1 MKVTQKLA
9 ITYIRIQFKVIAA
22 ISSVIAAERAF
33 TLFCTPF
40 PKRKR
45 QAPALFASAEPL
57 RLVLENN
64 TLAGWRWN
72 KGGSKKVLILHGF
85 ASCAYNF
92 HTYIKAFTQKG
103 YEVLAFDAP
112 AHGTSSG
119 KTVNVIQYSNMIL
132 AIHQSYGPVDSYLAH
147 SFGGIAIGL
156 ALEQLA
162 HDTNVSVA
170 LVAPATE
177 TTTAIDHAFT
187 LLGLHSPKVR
197 THFNGIIERLSGK
210 PASWFSL
217 RRAVHNIKASIL
229 WLHDEND
236 TVTPLADAL
245 QVQAD
250 NHTHIRFVITKGLGH
265 QQIYR
270 DASVQSHIV
279 NFL

>member
-45 QAPALFASAEPL
+45 QAPALFATAETL
-57 RLVLENN
+57 QLQLDDN
-64 TLAGWRWN
+64 TLTGWRWN
-72 KGGSKKVLILHGF
+72 KGGTKKVLILHGF

-92 HTYIKAFTQKG
+92 HTYIKDFVQKG

-112 AHGTSSG
+112 AHGRSSG
-119 KTVNVIQYSNMIL
+119 KTVNVVQYSNMIL
-132 AIHQSYGPVDSYLAH
+132 AINQYYGPVDSYLAH

-156 ALEQLA
+156 ALEQLV
-162 HDTNVSVA
+162 HGPNVSVA

-177 TTTAIDHAFT
+177 TTTAIDHAFA
-187 LLGLHSPKVR
+187 LLGLRSKNVR
-197 THFNGIIERLSGK
+197 THFNNIIERLSGK
-210 PASWFSL
+210 PATWFSL
-217 RRAVHNIKASIL
+217 RRAVHNIQASIL
-229 WLHDEND
+229 WLHDEDD

-270 DASVQSHIV
+270 DASVRSHIV

>member
-9 ITYIRIQFKVIAA
+9 ITYIRIQFKVVAA
-22 ISSVIAAERAF
+22 VSSVIAAERAF

-45 QAPALFASAEPL
+45 RAPALFAKAESL
-57 RLVLENN
+57 QLHLDGN
-64 TLAGWRWN
+64 TLAGFRWN
-72 KGGSKKVLILHGF
+72 KGGTKKLLILHGF

-92 HTYIKAFTQKG
+92 HSYINDFVQKG

-112 AHGTSSG
+112 AHGRSSG
-119 KTVNVIQYSNMIL
+119 KTVNVLQYSQMIL
-132 AIHQSYGPVDSYLAH
+132 TINQSYGPIDRYMAH
-147 SFGGIAIGL
+147 SFGGIALGL
-156 ALEQLA
+156 ALEQLPHGPNTA
-162 HDTNVSVA
+162 LA

-177 TTTAIDHAFT
+177 TTTAIDHAFA
-187 LLGLHSPKVR
+187 LLGLRSPKVR
-197 THFNGIIERLSGK
+197 RAFDDIIQRLSGK

-229 WLHDEND
+229 WLHDEDD

-270 DASVQSHIV
+270 DASVRSQIV
-279 NFL
+279 HFL